1 MKKVGERM
9 KKRRLL
15 ILAVII
21 LIVLTACGQ
30 KEIKDALDWPV
41 QDFTYTNQ
49 EDKSFGLKELK
60 GKVWV
65 ADFIF
70 TNCEDVC
77 LPMTSNMSKLQE
89 MAKKEGIENLE
100 FVSFSVDPGV
110 DTPEVLTKFADQF
123 NADTRNWNFLTGFTQ
138 QEIEEFAVKNFKTL
152 VKKPEQQDQVIHGT
166 DFYLVDQE
174 GTIRKYYTGLNEIP
188 FDDIIDDIQT
198 LQ

>member
-1 MKKVGERM
+1 MKNRG
-9 KKRRLL
+9 L
-15 ILAVII
+15 IIVVFIMS
-21 LIVLTACGQ
+21 IVLSACGQ

-49 EDKSFGLKELK
+49 ESKSYGMKDLE

-89 MAKKEGIENLE
+89 MAKKEGIKNLE
-100 FVSFSVDPGV
+100 FVSFSVDPIV

-123 NADTRNWNFLTGFTQ
+123 QADTENWNFLTGFTQ

-174 GTIRKYYTGLNEIP
+174 GTIKKYYTGLNEIP
-188 FDDIIDDIQT
+188 LDEIMDDIKT